1 MATASFNYILQTK
14 CRLLSSIALWYFLL
28 GRKFSLPA
36 RKKKHTCSFAQ
47 HWQQKPKPQTKKMAH
62 YESYLITRRLD
73 LRSSSARFLK
83 SDLNALHNKTSLPI
97 ASLGLHQAE
106 AHLSIFTFLV
116 DELTHL
122 QLHPLVSP
130 FLRDRYTFIKN

>member
-62 YESYLITRRLD
+62 YESYLITRALILEVHQPD
-73 LRSSSARFLK
+73 FL
-83 SDLNALHNKTSLPI
+83 SLISMPCTI
-97 ASLGLHQAE
+97 RPL
-106 AHLSIFTFLV
+106 F
-116 DELTHL
+116 
-122 QLHPLVSP
+122 QLPPLVSIRLKHTSP
-130 FLRDRYTFIKN
+130 SSPSSLMNSPISSSIHSSVLF